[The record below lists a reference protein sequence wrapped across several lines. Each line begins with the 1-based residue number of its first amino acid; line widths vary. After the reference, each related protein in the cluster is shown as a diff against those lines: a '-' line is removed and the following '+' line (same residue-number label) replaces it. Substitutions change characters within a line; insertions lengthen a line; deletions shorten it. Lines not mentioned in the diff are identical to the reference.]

1 MRVFITGCK
10 GQLGRALYAALV
22 EHTLEGC
29 DLPEPDIVD
38 RRAFGAAMADFLIT
52 GDKEQFGCEL
62 YAAMVEDTLAGCDL
76 PELDITDREAI
87 GAAIADFA
95 PDVVIHTAA
104 WTDVDGCAR
113 DPEKAYRI
121 NALGTQNVT
130 LACVASDTAMV
141 YISTN
146 EVFDGTATEPYRE
159 WDLLHPI
166 NPYAQSK
173 AGGEWFV
180 RHLLK
185 RFYIVRIAWLYA
197 AGGRNFSNPHRI
209 IQLAD
214 ELGALRVVTDEVGNP
229 TYAPD
234 LAAALVKLIHTGAY
248 GVYHLT
254 NAGYVSRYDYVR
266 EVLRVGG
273 REDVPV
279 EPVTLDDFERV
290 STPPRF
296 APLANTAAAA
306 LGIRLRHWKEALE
319 EFLESQ

>member
-10 GQLGRALYAALV
+10 GQLGRALYAALT
-22 EHTLEGC
+22 EH
-29 DLPEPDIVD
+29 
-38 RRAFGAAMADFLIT
+38 
-52 GDKEQFGCEL
+52 
-62 YAAMVEDTLAGCDL
+62 TLAGCDL
-76 PELDITDREAI
+76 PELDVTDREAI

-113 DPEKAYRI
+113 DPEKAYRA
-121 NALGTQNVT
+121 NALGTQNVA
-130 LACVASDTAMV
+130 LACAASDAAMV

-146 EVFDGTATEPYRE
+146 EVFDGAATEPYRE
-159 WDLLHPI
+159 WDPLHPI
-166 NPYAQSK
+166 NPYARSK
-173 AGGEWFV
+173 AAGEWFV
-180 RHLLK
+180 RHLLT
-185 RFYIVRIAWLYA
+185 RFYIARISWLYA
-197 AGGRNFSNPHRI
+197 HGGRNFSNPHHI

-214 ELGALRVVTDEVGNP
+214 ELGVLRVVTDEVSSP

-234 LAAALVKLIHTGAY
+234 LAAALAKLIRTEAY

-279 EPVTLDDFERV
+279 EPVTLDDFERA

-319 EFLESQ
+319 EFLKSETLS